1 MQKDFYILGTFVN
14 SESERETEEDLTPQ
28 LFNEFIS
35 TLDKGDELTIHVNSC
50 GGNVNA
56 GIAIANMIQALNEKG
71 IMTTAIVEG
80 IAASI
85 ASVVVCACQKVKM
98 YESSFLMIHY
108 CWSIV
113 QGNSE
118 ELRKEADVMDK
129 LNKAIIHFYHKKF
142 GLTDEQLQDC
152 MKAETWIGGNEISR
166 YKFNAELL
174 SEEHQYKIAASIKNK
189 KFNNIPKDLIMED
202 NKEKEE
208 EQKTAEVEETKP
220 EVVKEAPEETKKEEE
235 PEAPEETKPEVVK
248 EAPEE
253 TKPEVVKEAPEE
265 TKPEVE
271 APEETK
277 KEEEPEMIAKAEC
290 EKRVSGMQSTM
301 AKKIDALNKEY
312 NAKIEDFKNQLKAKD
327 EELTKVNNLVTSLN
341 AKLEDV
347 SNELQ
352 KTASALEMKKDAL
365 AKLNAGVNSPS
376 ENVNWRD
383 LKGKQ
388 FFDYIKAHPEVAKGN
403 KQ

>member
-28 LFNEFIS
+28 LFKEFIS

-98 YESSFLMIHY
+98 YESSFLMMHY
-108 CWSIV
+108 CWTIV

-142 GLTDEQLQDC
+142 GLTDEQLQDY
-152 MKAETWIGGNEISR
+152 MKAETWISGNEISS

-174 SEEHQYKIAASIKNK
+174 SEEHQYKIAASIAK

-220 EVVKEAPEETKKEEE
+220 EEVKEAPEETKKEEE

-253 TKPEVVKEAPEE
+253 TKPEEVKEAPGE
-265 TKPEVE
+265 
-271 APEETK
+271 K

>member
-108 CWSIV
+108 CWTIV

-142 GLTDEQLQDC
+142 GLTDEQLQDY
-152 MKAETWIGGNEISR
+152 MKAETWICGNEISR

-220 EVVKEAPEETKKEEE
+220 EEVKEAPGEKKEEPKAPEETKPEEE
-235 PEAPEETKPEVVK
+235 PEAPEE
-248 EAPEE
+248 
-253 TKPEVVKEAPEE
+253 
-265 TKPEVE
+265 
-271 APEETK
+271 K

-301 AKKIDALNKEY
+301 AKQIDALKKEY

-352 KTASALEMKKDAL
+352 QTASALEMKKDAL

>member
-220 EVVKEAPEETKKEEE
+220 EVVKEAPEETK
-235 PEAPEETKPEVVK
+235 
-248 EAPEE
+248 
-253 TKPEVVKEAPEE
+253 
-265 TKPEVE
+265 PEVE